1 VINPKLTALILTG
14 SLLLGGYA
22 LYSQEAQ
29 VNVSVSVAAE
39 GVKLREISSI
49 EGYRE
54 NQLTGLGIVSGL
66 AGRGDSQS
74 SALMRRLVANM
85 VTNLASPVSERDIR
99 SKNSAVVLVTA
110 DLPAYVQPGERISV
124 QVSSFGDAK
133 SLSGGVL
140 LQTPLKGADGVL
152 YAAAQGLIPTMNGSG
167 NDTVATIPGA
177 AIMERAVNS
186 RVADQGI
193 ITILLEEPD
202 FSTSAAVMEA
212 IRGETD
218 FDITFADAARIS
230 LTIPEEYTDRSV
242 EMIARLEEL
251 SVPPVFT
258 DRVVINPRTGVVV
271 MGKDVRIGKVAV
283 SYKDLKISVTDS
295 VGFSDKESESFLIDQ
310 RPSVEEFVDL
320 LREIGIDT
328 EGLIEILQAI
338 DHAGALYGRL
348 EVM

>member
-1 VINPKLTALILTG
+1 MTQRPILHSVLIVLSFCFGTFILTA
-14 SLLLGGYA
+14 
-22 LYSQEAQ
+22 QEAA
-29 VNVSVSVAAE
+29 SEE

-49 EGYRE
+49 EGFRE
-54 NQLTGLGIVSGL
+54 NQLTGLGIVTGL

-74 SALMRRLVANM
+74 SSLMRRLVANM
-85 VTNLASPVSERDIR
+85 VSNLASPVSERDIR

-124 QVSSFGDAK
+124 QVSSIGDAK

-140 LQTPLKGADGVL
+140 LQTPLKGADGEL
-152 YAAAQGLIPTMNGSG
+152 YAVAQGLIPSINGSG
-167 NDTVATIPGA
+167 NDTVATVPGA
-177 AIMERAVNS
+177 AIMEQPVNS
-186 RVADQGI
+186 QVADQGI
-193 ITILLEEPD
+193 VTILLEEPD

-212 IRGETD
+212 IRSGTD
-218 FDITFADAARIS
+218 FEITYADAARIS
-230 LTIPEEYTDRSV
+230 LTIPEEFTGRSV
-242 EMIARLEEL
+242 EMIAQLEEIT
-251 SVPPVFT
+251 VPPVFT

-295 VGFSDKESESFLIDQ
+295 IGFSDKESESFLIDE